1 MERKARPVLSA
12 DSGMNFPPATHPEN
26 ASHSEPI
33 FWDAVSVG
41 RPLGKRVPPCVAV
54 AFSLRPRPAQ
64 SSILRGVGD
73 PLGRG
78 APAGIQSTSRLFR
91 VDTLRGES
99 AYLLRKSAP
108 ASAACRRPRPLATN
122 ASRLLNA
129 RALHRVRFS
138 AVSVSNK
145 KAGRDTSLPACN
157 YWWRRGE
164 LNSGPR
170 KPPDWHLQAQSLV
183 LSRTLCAQRHARGV
197 LTGSVL
203 ACAIP
208 ITCAGAFP

>member
-1 MERKARPVLSA
+1 MY
-12 DSGMNFPPATHPEN
+12 FPLEL
-26 ASHSEPI
+26 
-33 FWDAVSVG
+33 
-41 RPLGKRVPPCVAV
+41 PLGKHIPLYGSIPGRSFRLRHHPETTSQSERGFRDGLSAWAAIGKACPGLRCQGVFFTAAPCIEFDSPRFGESVDG
-54 AFSLRPRPAQ
+54 LRPGQDARSA
-64 SSILRGVGD
+64 SHLY
-73 PLGRG
+73 LAG
-78 APAGIQSTSRLFR
+78 A
-91 VDTLRGES
+91 LRGES

-122 ASRLLNA
+122 APRLFNA

-164 LNSGPR
+164 SNSGPR

-183 LSRTLCAQRHARGV
+183 
-197 LTGSVL
+197 
-203 ACAIP
+203 
-208 ITCAGAFP
+208 

>member
-1 MERKARPVLSA
+1 MERKARPSLRR

-78 APAGIQSTSRLFR
+78 APAGIRSTSRLFR

-108 ASAACRRPRPLATN
+108 ASAACRRPRPRATN

-138 AVSVSNK
+138 AVRTRNK
-145 KAGRDTSLPACN
+145 KAGRYEYLPAC
-157 YWWRRGE
+157 YLWWSWRSFGRT
-164 LNSGPR
+164 PR
-170 KPPDWHLQAQSLV
+170 HLDL
-183 LSRTLCAQRHARGV
+183 
-197 LTGSVL
+197 
-203 ACAIP
+203 
-208 ITCAGAFP
+208 